1 MKSYEKLAFIYNG
14 DWGKFSL
21 NYLEII
27 NAVKKEFKLNP
38 KSALDIACGT
48 GNLIGEL
55 SKKGLD
61 VVGTDLPPEMI
72 KVAKKNFPKVK
83 FYVQDMSKLDINKKF
98 DLILCPFNS
107 LNYLK
112 TINRIRQTF
121 RKVSKHLNQN
131 GVFIFD
137 INTPRLYITKH
148 KGIYEKEISHI
159 KFKQICI
166 YDKSKREAKTI
177 FDFVMKG
184 KEIHTQ
190 KAYSKKEIISALK
203 KEYFDILDIYDSFKL
218 GKPSRVS
225 NRLFFVVR
233 K

>member
-1 MKSYEKLAFIYNG
+1 MN
-14 DWGKFSL
+14 
-21 NYLEII
+21 
-27 NAVKKEFKLNP
+27 KKFKLNL
-38 KSALDIACGT
+38 KSALDIVCGT

-61 VVGTDLPPEMI
+61 VVGTDLSPEMI
-72 KVAKKNFPKVK
+72 KVAEKNFPKVK
-83 FYVQDMSKLDINKKF
+83 FYVQDMSKLEINKKF

-112 TINRIRQTF
+112 NINRVKQTI

-137 INTPRLYITKH
+137 FNTPRLYITIH
-148 KGIYEKEISHI
+148 KGTYEKEISHI

-177 FDFVMKG
+177 FDFGKKG

-190 KAYSKKEIISALK
+190 KAYTKKEIISALK
-203 KEYFDILDIYDSFKL
+203 KEYFDILDIYDSFEL
-218 GKPSRVS
+218 SKPRRVS
-225 NRLFFVVR
+225 NRLFFVA
-233 K
+233 KNK